1 MPFRPFVSFVSLI
14 AKTGEIRYSSRS
26 SPRRM
31 NPRIVSAALLAAILL
46 PPAVSRGQARIVGGS
61 KAPANS
67 YRWIVALADKSGGSL
82 FDRQFCGASLIH
94 PDWVL
99 TAAHCVE
106 GEIPA
111 RLQVVVG
118 LTDLD
123 DTSAA
128 EIRGVRGVYLHPNFK
143 DIDGDLFNDVA
154 LLLLDAPVNSIAPV
168 AYARSPRSVGPGASV
183 RALGWGDTLSRPA
196 YPTEL
201 RMVDLNIVS
210 IAFANRVYR
219 TNRYDHRHLAA
230 MAAGKDTCS
239 GDSGGPLFDLDG
251 DSGDPLLVGVTSF
264 GLECARRSVPGIY
277 ANTGNYAAW
286 IGMFLAQPVDGDPA
300 IEVRGNGRL
309 IPNGSRRPRALNNT
323 DFGRPLRGG
332 GTRVERFSVVNAAD
346 GPPLSISRVRLTNPA
361 FQVSFPKYVFSR
373 RSGVVSIRF
382 RAPYQARKGSS
393 RTRAFIFSN
402 DPARPVHAFT
412 LRGRYRKTPW
422 W

>member
-1 MPFRPFVSFVSLI
+1 MKSVTFPDVARL
-14 AKTGEIRYSSRS
+14 
-26 SPRRM
+26 RM
-31 NPRIVSAALLAAILL
+31 NFRIVSAALLAAILL
-46 PPAVSRGQARIVGGS
+46 PPVASLGQARIVGGS

-106 GEIPA
+106 GEIPT

-123 DTSAA
+123 DTSSA
-128 EIRGVRGVYLHPNFK
+128 EIRGVRGIYLHPNFK
-143 DIDGDLFNDVA
+143 DIGGDLFNDVA

-168 AYARSPRSVGPGASV
+168 AYSRSPLSVGPGASV
-183 RALGWGDTLSRPA
+183 RALGWGDTLSKPA

-201 RMVDLNIVS
+201 RMVDLAIVS
-210 IAFANRVYR
+210 IAFANRVYG
-219 TNRYDHRHLAA
+219 TNRYDKRHLAA

-239 GDSGGPLFDLDG
+239 GDSGGPLFDVDG
-251 DSGDPLLVGVTSF
+251 DSGEPLLVGVTSF
-264 GLECARRSVPGIY
+264 GLECARRSIPGIY
-277 ANTGNYAAW
+277 ANAGNYTAW
-286 IGMFLAQPVDGDPA
+286 IDTFLAQPVDGDPA

-309 IPNGSRRPRALNNT
+309 IPNGSRRTQALDNT

-332 GTRVERFSVVNAAD
+332 GTKIERFAVFNAGD
-346 GPPLSISRVRLTNPA
+346 GPPLSIARVRLTNAA
-361 FQVSFPKYVFSR
+361 FKASFPKYVFSG
-373 RSGVVSIRF
+373 RSGVVAVRF
-382 RAPYQARKGSS
+382 RAPYQSRKGRS
-393 RTRAFIFSN
+393 RTRVLILSN
-402 DPARPVHAFT
+402 DPVRPVHAFT
-412 LRGRYRKTPW
+412 LRGRYRSTPW